1 MAIVQVN
8 FLSKA
13 LFRTVNFTAVIP
25 ADKLPLPGSPAKEQK
40 PFKTLYLLHGLLGS
54 EVDYISGTRI
64 QRWAEEKDLAVIMPS
79 GENGFYVDQEETGR
93 LYGQFI
99 GEELVEFTRKLFPL
113 SDKREDTFIGGLSMG
128 GYGAVRNGLKYY
140 DTFGSIIAMSAAL
153 QIFEAEEGESPATIA
168 YEESCFGDLQLAKK
182 SDKNPRVLIDELVK
196 KQKSN
201 PEVKLPRIFLT
212 CGTEDSLIEVN
223 RLYKELFETNGFDIK
238 YIEAKGGH
246 EWDFWDA
253 AIKKALDWLPLEEA
267 SEGLN
272 SGHVGV

>member
-8 FLSKA
+8 FLSKL
-13 LFRTVNFTAVIP
+13 LFRTVNFTAIIP
-25 ADKLPLPGSPAKEQK
+25 ADKLELPGSPVKEKK

-64 QRWAEEKDLAVIMPS
+64 QRWAEEKNLAVIMPA
-79 GENGFYVDQEETGR
+79 GENGFYVDQPETGR

-128 GYGAVRNGLKYY
+128 GYGAVRNGLKYH

-153 QIFEAEEGESPATIA
+153 QILEADDSVNPQTVA
-168 YEESCFGDLQLAKK
+168 YEESCFGNLKEAKK

-196 KQKSN
+196 EKKEN
-201 PEVKLPRIFLT
+201 PETELPRIFLT

-223 RLYKELFETNGFDIK
+223 RVYKELFEANGFEIE

-246 EWDFWDA
+246 EWDFWDSS
-253 AIKKALDWLPLEEA
+253 IKKALDWLPLEES